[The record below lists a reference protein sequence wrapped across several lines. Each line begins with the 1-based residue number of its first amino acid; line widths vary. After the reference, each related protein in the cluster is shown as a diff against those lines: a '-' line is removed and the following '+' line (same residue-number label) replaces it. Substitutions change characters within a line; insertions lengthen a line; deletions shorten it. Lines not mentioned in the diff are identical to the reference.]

1 VTLGNLRHLLARY
14 GWTLNLLFLLG
25 VAYLSARTVNVLVAD
40 AMRLPPQSFSATL
53 GAPTSPKAP
62 LIHEMSKE
70 DLAKLLGMKLPDE
83 PTPGMADVSDVKRPP
98 DLTSEPIRSGLH
110 AQLLATVV
118 ANRPE
123 WALATLRDLNANRT
137 DVYMVDDPFMGARVQ
152 EIQSLKVILIVEGH
166 REYIDLSAPG
176 SAPPPGVPPPM
187 VSTADPNNLAA
198 GIKRLDE
205 QHYQI
210 ERSTVNGA
218 LANLNDLAMQARVVP
233 SFKNG
238 QANGFKLFSIRPD
251 SLYSKIGIQN
261 GDVVQR
267 INGFDMNSP
276 DKALEAYTKLR
287 SAPSLDLQ
295 VERNGQTMTYHYAIQ

>member
-1 VTLGNLRHLLARY
+1 VTLSSLRHLLARY
-14 GWTLNLLFLLG
+14 AWAVNLLFLLC
-25 VAYLSARTVNVLVAD
+25 VAYLAARTLNVLVGD
-40 AMRLPPQSFSATL
+40 ALRLPPQAVSAASG
-53 GAPTSPKAP
+53 GASSPKTAP
-62 LIHEMSKE
+62 SPEMSKE
-70 DLAKLLGMKLPDE
+70 NLAKLLGMKLPDE
-83 PTPGMADVSDVKRPP
+83 PVPGTNDQPEAERPA
-98 DLTSEPIRSGLH
+98 DLTSEPVRSSLH

-118 ANRPE
+118 ANRAE
-123 WALATLRDLNANRT
+123 WSLATLRDLSANKT
-137 DVYMVDDPFMGARVQ
+137 DVYMVDDGFMGARVLAI
-152 EIQSLKVILIVEGH
+152 ESLKVILLNEGH
-166 REYIDLSAPG
+166 REFIDLSLPG

-187 VSTADPNNLAA
+187 VSSADPNNLTA
-198 GIKRLDE
+198 GIKRIDE

-210 ERSTVNGA
+210 ERSTVNSA

-251 SLYSKIGIQN
+251 SLYSKIGVQN

-295 VERNGQTMTYHYAIQ
+295 IERNGQTLTYHYAIQ